1 MIEMVIS
8 KEIVDIRYIG
18 TEETV
23 RATTEDKGIRF
34 DVLLKDKT
42 KYINIEMQT
51 IYKKE
56 IPLRSRYYHSS
67 LDVRQLRP
75 GMEYQELKENYVIFL
90 CLTDMF
96 DRGLPV
102 YTFHTICEEDK
113 TLNLEDKRTTIFIN
127 ASGRGTNEELNGF
140 NEYLQTGRPT
150 TSLTKEIEEAVKDI
164 KEDDT
169 IRGEYMTYREHLEE
183 SKEEGFKEGS
193 KATKISNCIGF
204 LKEHISVSIIAR
216 AIGITEEEV
225 LQIAKENNIPIHN

>member
-1 MIEMVIS
+1 MYKKFIDLPFTDDFMFKAFCKNPNNLPIVKRMIEMVIS

-56 IPLRSRYYHSS
+56 IPLKSRYYRSS

-127 ASGRGTNEELNGF
+127 ASGRGD
-140 NEYLQTGRPT
+140 Q
-150 TSLTKEIEEAVKDI
+150 
-164 KEDDT
+164 
-169 IRGEYMTYREHLEE
+169 
-183 SKEEGFKEGS
+183 
-193 KATKISNCIGF
+193 
-204 LKEHISVSIIAR
+204 
-216 AIGITEEEV
+216 
-225 LQIAKENNIPIHN
+225 